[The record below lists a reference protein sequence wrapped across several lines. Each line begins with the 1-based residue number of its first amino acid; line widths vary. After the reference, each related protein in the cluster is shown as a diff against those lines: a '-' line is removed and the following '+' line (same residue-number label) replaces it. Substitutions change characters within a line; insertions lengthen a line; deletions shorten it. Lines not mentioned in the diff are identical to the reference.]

1 MNKAQLL
8 EALRVGREKF
18 LQAIEGLSDEEM
30 VQPGVVG
37 DWSVKDILVHLTRW
51 EAELVKLLWQAGQGV
66 KPTTVHFTSSSVD
79 DINAR
84 WYAESRDRPLSL
96 ALQDFNAVRVQTIRR
111 VNELPEEALVDADH
125 FPWAESQPLWKW
137 IAGDSFEHE
146 AEHEAQIRSWR
157 NQRHQNQNDSS

>member
-8 EALRVGREKF
+8 ETLRSGRERF
-18 LQAIEGLSDEEM
+18 LQAIEGLSHDEM

-37 DWSVKDILVHLTRW
+37 EWSVKDILIHLTRW

-66 KPTTVHFTSSSVD
+66 KPSTVHFTSPSVD

-96 ALQDFNAVRVQTIRR
+96 ALQDFHAVRVQTIRR
-111 VNELPEEALVDADH
+111 VNELPEEALVDPGY

-157 NQRHQNQNDSS
+157 SQRSGNPITSS